1 MFFLGRR
8 KLHLSDGRLPLFSI
22 ADAPAKTEYQGVI
35 MLLSSCFMAT
45 WGGDFA
51 LADVRKVSL
60 FKTSPDHGCC
70 WRTRLTPPRS
80 SVVTSRKR
88 A

>member
-1 MFFLGRR
+1 
-8 KLHLSDGRLPLFSI
+8 
-22 ADAPAKTEYQGVI
+22 